1 MHNPTNKILYSLSNS
16 YSEGLHEESSWRK
29 LFSTLDLIKI
39 FCREVKSTME
49 IKDASTGK
57 STVGPDPARQN
68 SSNQKTSSDNCR
80 IEASNACKE
89 AVERVE
95 TKVKQ
100 YVCVLFV

>member
-1 MHNPTNKILYSLSNS
+1 
-16 YSEGLHEESSWRK
+16 
-29 LFSTLDLIKI
+29 
-39 FCREVKSTME
+39 ME

-57 STVGPDPARQN
+57 PTVGPDPARQN

-100 YVCVLFV
+100 YVCACCSFKDRCVLTSIVRLDK